1 VCIDIPKC
9 LWWLLYHSK
18 KILQNARASSTEPK
32 HSGKSGRYFRVLKE
46 YTKGGDL
53 ISRRIIMDTINSGDQ
68 YYVKNHLGST
78 MFLTDAS
85 GVEIIAAFD
94 YFPYGKKVDLTHS
107 SEDDIIQTFTG
118 KELDRYDDD
127 M

>member
-1 VCIDIPKC
+1 
-9 LWWLLYHSK
+9 
-18 KILQNARASSTEPK
+18 
-32 HSGKSGRYFRVLKE
+32 
-46 YTKGGDL
+46 
-53 ISRRIIMDTINSGDQ
+53 MDTINSGDQ